1 MSSAS
6 KVGEIFTA
14 AGAAFSKLGELTMQ
28 LHPSAEQSPASGKW
42 TDQEVEALRA
52 SVRRFGED
60 LNKISD
66 VIKNR
71 TTTQIRT
78 QLKRKAYEDAG
89 LPPPSEPSPKKQSTQ
104 KQQQQVV
111 EQQSAKKQERREV
124 TLSALNAPESDV
136 DIEGL
141 GEAGGSKKLD
151 FDSDLDS
158 SLL

>member
-28 LHPSAEQSPASGKW
+28 LHPSAEPTNASGKW
-42 TDQEVEALRA
+42 TEQEIDALRN
-52 SVRRFGED
+52 SVKRFGDD

-66 VIKNR
+66 VIKIR
-71 TTTQIRT
+71 TTSQIRT
-78 QLKRKAYEDAG
+78 QLK
-89 LPPPSEPSPKKQSTQ
+89 Q
-104 KQQQQVV
+104 
-111 EQQSAKKQERREV
+111 V

-141 GEAGGSKKLD
+141 GDAGTSKKLD
-151 FDSDLDS
+151 FDSGEYLDS